1 MAVPDA
7 NPVQALATGIQQ
19 IADAMEDIRKTGLK
33 RSTIVV
39 LIHAKTGIAKR
50 DIEAVLSSLD
60 DMTKDWLQS

>member
-1 MAVPDA
+1 MYVLNA
-7 NPVQALATGIQQ
+7 NPVQTLAIGIQQ

-50 DIEAVLSSLD
+50 DIEAVLDSL
-60 DMTKDWLQS
+60 Q